1 LFGFYKRH
9 IENMKKRIFLV
20 LLVMMMVL
28 PSIVWA
34 SEETVTSEGK
44 GYSNIAFSNGYVGFC
59 IDSNKNGTTEKVEF
73 GVIDTKEATD
83 NNSGT
88 DVSNKLKIMFT
99 QFFEELFEQSG
110 EQYVLKRD
118 FDNAQND
125 AVNKIQAVIW
135 NYTDNGY
142 IWGTQKILKEN
153 IEAYSGPDIPD
164 DGYQK
169 TLANGDIITF
179 HFSVMKPFPFQ
190 EEKDQVIQSFFTYK
204 LDVQKAGSHE
214 HEYSVDWKSDDDQ
227 HWHECECGE
236 KSEVEDHEF
245 SEEWTTDDNRHWH
258 ECECGTKAEV
268 ADHTPIVVGRVE
280 AEEFKEGY
288 TGDTICEICEKVLE
302 KGKVTPATHEH
313 DYSEEWESDDNQHWH
328 ECKCE
333 DKSEVADHTPIVVGR
348 VEAEEFKEG
357 YTGDT
362 ICEICEKVLEKG
374 EVIPATHEHDYSE
387 EWESDDNQHW
397 HECKC
402 EDKSEVADHTP
413 IVVGRVEA
421 EEFKEGY
428 TGDTICEICEKVLEK
443 GKVTPATHEHDY
455 SEEWESDDN
464 QHWHE
469 CKCENKSEVADHTPI
484 IVGKVEAEEFK
495 EGYTGD
501 TICEICEKVLEKGKV
516 TPATHEHDYSE
527 EWESDDN
534 QHWHECECGETT
546 EKAEHVY
553 DESKSDQTK
562 HWDEC
567 DCGKKANEEEHKFDK
582 EKHDKTNHWHECECG
597 EKSNVE
603 KHEFSEEWTT
613 DDKQHWHEC
622 ECGETTEKAEHVYD
636 ESKSDDK
643 KHWDECDCGKKAN
656 EEEHKFDKEKHDET
670 NHWTECECGEKSEV
684 EKHEFSEEWTTDD
697 KQHWHECEC
706 GETTEKAE
714 HVYDESKSDDK
725 KHWDECD
732 CGKKANEEE
741 HKFDKEKHDKTNHW
755 TECECGEKSN
765 VEEHKFN
772 EEWTTDDN
780 QHWHECDCGETT
792 EKAEHVYDESKSD
805 DKKHW
810 DECDCGKKAN
820 EEEHKFDKE
829 KHDKTNHWT
838 ECECGEKSNVEK
850 HEFSE
855 KWTTDDKQHWHEC
868 KCEDK
873 SEVADHTPI
882 IVGRVEAEEFKEGY
896 TGDKVCE
903 ICEKVLEK
911 GKVTPATHE
920 HDYSE
925 E

>member
-1 LFGFYKRH
+1 MFGFYKRH

-302 KGKVTPATHEH
+302 KG
-313 DYSEEWESDDNQHWH
+313 
-328 ECKCE
+328 
-333 DKSEVADHTPIVVGR
+333 
-348 VEAEEFKEG
+348 
-357 YTGDT
+357 
-362 ICEICEKVLEKG
+362 

-402 EDKSEVADHTP
+402 EDKSEVADHKE
-413 IVVGRVEA
+413 IVINE
-421 EEFKEGY
+421 
-428 TGDTICEICEKVLEK
+428 
-443 GKVTPATHEHDY
+443 
-455 SEEWESDDN
+455 
-464 QHWHE
+464 
-469 CKCENKSEVADHTPI
+469 
-484 IVGKVEAEEFK
+484 
-495 EGYTGD
+495 
-501 TICEICEKVLEKGKV
+501 
-516 TPATHEHDYSE
+516 
-527 EWESDDN
+527 
-534 QHWHECECGETT
+534 
-546 EKAEHVY
+546 
-553 DESKSDQTK
+553 
-562 HWDEC
+562 
-567 DCGKKANEEEHKFDK
+567 KKAQEK
-582 EKHDKTNHWHECECG
+582 E
-597 EKSNVE
+597 
-603 KHEFSEEWTT
+603 
-613 DDKQHWHEC
+613 
-622 ECGETTEKAEHVYD
+622 
-636 ESKSDDK
+636 
-643 KHWDECDCGKKAN
+643 
-656 EEEHKFDKEKHDET
+656 
-670 NHWTECECGEKSEV
+670 
-684 EKHEFSEEWTTDD
+684 
-697 KQHWHECEC
+697 
-706 GETTEKAE
+706 
-714 HVYDESKSDDK
+714 
-725 KHWDECD
+725 
-732 CGKKANEEE
+732 
-741 HKFDKEKHDKTNHW
+741 
-755 TECECGEKSN
+755 
-765 VEEHKFN
+765 
-772 EEWTTDDN
+772 
-780 QHWHECDCGETT
+780 
-792 EKAEHVYDESKSD
+792 
-805 DKKHW
+805 
-810 DECDCGKKAN
+810 
-820 EEEHKFDKE
+820 
-829 KHDKTNHWT
+829 
-838 ECECGEKSNVEK
+838 
-850 HEFSE
+850 
-855 KWTTDDKQHWHEC
+855 
-868 KCEDK
+868 
-873 SEVADHTPI
+873 
-882 IVGRVEAEEFKEGY
+882 EGY

-903 ICEKVLEK
+903 ICGKLLAK
-911 GKVTPATHE
+911 GEVTPATNNPE
-920 HDYSE
+920 MGDSSNQAFWSLMFLLSLGGCVILKAVDKKFKQN
-925 E
+925 